1 MARIEGPGT
10 AAGTRR
16 PLSKYFARQLY
27 DFQTGAR
34 HGLWS
39 DLMKPV
45 VAKLS
50 DDDILDLAAYTAS
63 LKP

>member
-1 MARIEGPGT
+1 MSRMILGPVPSL
-10 AAGTRR
+10 AGRS
-16 PLSKYFARQLY
+16 PSYMARQLF

-45 VAKLS
+45 VANLT
-50 DDDILDLAAYTAS
+50 DDDMLAIAAFTAS
-63 LKP
+63 RTP